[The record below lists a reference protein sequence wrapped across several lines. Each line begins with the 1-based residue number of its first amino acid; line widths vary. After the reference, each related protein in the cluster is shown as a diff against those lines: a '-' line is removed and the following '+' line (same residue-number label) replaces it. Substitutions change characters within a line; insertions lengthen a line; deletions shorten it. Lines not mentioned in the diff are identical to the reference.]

1 MVLIVVASQA
11 MTSCCRLIIQQRFN
25 LDLKE
30 EEEEEEEEFIFR
42 VTKQ

>member
-1 MVLIVVASQA
+1 

-30 EEEEEEEEFIFR
+30 EEEEEEEEEFIFR